1 MGWMQPQDN
10 SDMLPPA
17 YMALH
22 EGTDVSRREPS
33 EMDHVDWCK
42 GGLGELFDQGASLFA
57 DVQKRI
63 ESAS

>member
-1 MGWMQPQDN
+1 
-10 SDMLPPA
+10 MLPPA